1 MIRNRLQVLP
11 GLAGLALSLC
21 LAGCGGDSGSGPG
34 PIEQPVFSDVQAV
47 LTPNCNTASCHNS
60 SFRAAGLALE
70 THDQVAAGSRYG
82 ATLVPFHPERSH
94 FWRHL
99 TGETTPL
106 MPLGR
111 DPLSTRDLDVIRKWI
126 EQGAVDDS
134 RTPMYAGVTRKAF
147 VACQGENV
155 VAVIDIDTGLTIR
168 HIDVDAPHS
177 VLVDPSTRRVYVTR
191 FETASDNIHVYD
203 ADTYQRV
210 ATGRAGTFPAL
221 MAIVRPAGL
230 GPQLWVTN
238 FDTSGG
244 DDAVRILDPTSLTE
258 ITSIEVAGATQPHGI
273 AVTTDQTK
281 VYVTNI
287 GSGDVTI
294 FGTSP
299 APSFLEGP
307 VDLPAAGSA
316 HQPQQCVLSK
326 DEKYLFVSAL
336 GTDGVYVMD
345 TTTLPPSFIPSA
357 TIATGDA
364 PWHLTLSPDGARL
377 WVANW
382 LGSSVTVANCVTA
395 TSAFVERTLAPTHPV
410 DITRPA
416 LQRPIGITF
425 SPDGSRVYVAS
436 ANDDNRGSGHHPPP
450 GGEKNPGNV
459 TILDA
464 QTYEVLSVAEV
475 PNFARFVSLLP

>member
-1 MIRNRLQVLP
+1 V
-11 GLAGLALSLC
+11 GAGL

-34 PIEQPVFSDVQAV
+34 PIEQPLFSDVQAV

-70 THDQVAAGSRYG
+70 THAQVAEGSRYG
-82 ATLVPFHPERSH
+82 ATVVPFHPERSH

-99 TGETTPL
+99 TGETMPL
-106 MPLGR
+106 MPLGK
-111 DPLSTRDLDVIRKWI
+111 DPLSQRDMDVIRKWI

-134 RTPMYAGVTRKAF
+134 RTPMYSNVTRKAF

-155 VAVIDIDTGLTIR
+155 VAVVDMDTGLTIR

-177 VLVDPSTRRVYVTR
+177 VLVDRDNRRLYVTR

-203 ADTYQRV
+203 ADTYALV
-210 ATGRAGTFPAL
+210 ATGRGGTFPAL
-221 MAIVRPAGL
+221 MAIVRPAGV
-230 GPQLWVTN
+230 GAQLWVTN

-244 DDAVRILDPTSLTE
+244 DDAVRVLDPTTLTE
-258 ITSIEVAGATQPHGI
+258 IAAIEVAGATQPHGI
-273 AVTTDQTK
+273 AVTQDQST
-281 VYVTNI
+281 VYIANI
-287 GSGDVTI
+287 GTGNVTI
-294 FGTSP
+294 FGTTP
-299 APSFLEGP
+299 APTFQEGP
-307 VDLPAAGSA
+307 IALPAAGSA

-326 DEKYLFVSAL
+326 DENYLFVSAL
-336 GTDGVYVMD
+336 GTDAVYVMD
-345 TTTLPPSFIPSA
+345 TNTLPPSFVPAA

-364 PWHLTLSPDGARL
+364 PWHLTLSPDGSRL
-377 WVANW
+377 WIANW

-395 TSAFVERTLAPTHPV
+395 TSSFVERTLAPMHPV
-410 DITRPA
+410 DVTRPA

-425 SPDGSRVYVAS
+425 SPDGSRVFVAS
-436 ANDDNRGSGHHPPP
+436 ANDNNQGSGHHPAP

-459 TILDA
+459 AILDA
-464 QTYEVLSVAEV
+464 NTYSVISVAEV